1 METNDVV
8 IEETFNAQISKVW
21 NALTDKEEMKQ
32 WYFDL
37 KEFKP
42 EVGFKFDFIGGAEDG
57 EQYVHLCE
65 VTSVKPNQKLSYT
78 WKYKGYSGNS
88 EVIFELTDEVD
99 QTTVKLTHKGLDT
112 FPKDNP
118 DLGIHNFVEDC
129 NHLIHK
135 SLKNHLEK

>member
-21 NALTDKEEMKQ
+21 NALTDKEEIKQ

-65 VTSVKPNQKLSYT
+65 VTSAKPNEKLSYT

-88 EVIFELTDEVD
+88 EVIFELTDKVD

-118 DLGIHNFVEDC
+118 DLVIHNFVEGW

-135 SLKNHLEK
+135 SLKNHLVK